1 MYLLF
6 LTVYLRNVFKSSQKS
21 FFFFFFGPFPN
32 LLLQQR
38 KTVADADQDGLSL
51 NHPAIIFRLAKRLTL
66 KRTGWTAEQIVFN
79 KEATCL

>member
-1 MYLLF
+1 MF
-6 LTVYLRNVFKSSQKS
+6 LKAHKNL
-21 FFFFFFGPFPN
+21 FFFFFGPFPN

-51 NHPAIIFRLAKRLTL
+51 NHPAIIFLLAKRLTL